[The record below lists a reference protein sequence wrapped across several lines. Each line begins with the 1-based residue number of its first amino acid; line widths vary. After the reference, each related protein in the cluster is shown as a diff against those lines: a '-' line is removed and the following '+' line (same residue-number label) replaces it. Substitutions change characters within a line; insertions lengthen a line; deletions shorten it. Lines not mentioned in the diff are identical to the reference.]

1 MQGIMKK
8 KKLAALIMIAVM
20 AVSLLAGCGG
30 GSASNNASS
39 SASTSASSDASTSA
53 TQPKVLRVGME
64 VGYPPMEMVG
74 DDGKTVVGFDVDVA
88 NELAKR
94 LGYESIE
101 IVQTAWDGIFSAVET
116 DKFDV
121 IISSVS
127 INEDRQKEHSLTNAY
142 VANKLVI
149 VTKKGDTAIKSPED
163 LVGKKTGVQSSTTS
177 EEYLKSLIA
186 SGKKIDYSPYQKVT
200 QPFADLKIGRID
212 AIVVDVVVA
221 GYYLV
226 QDKESYQVVWE
237 NDVGEPMALCF
248 AKKNTELRDKA
259 NTVIKAMQDD
269 GTMAKI
275 SEKWFAM
282 DITKG
287 LQ

>member
-1 MQGIMKK
+1 MSKMMKK
-8 KKLAALIMIAVM
+8 KSLAAVLALVVM
-20 AVSLLAGCGG
+20 AVFVFTGCG
-30 GSASNNASS
+30 SS
-39 SASTSASSDASTSA
+39 S
-53 TQPKVLRVGME
+53 KGNVLRVGME

-74 DDGKTVVGFDVDVA
+74 DDGKTVEGFDVDVA

-94 LGYESIE
+94 LGYTGGIE

-121 IISSVS
+121 IISAVS
-127 INEDRQKEHSLTNAY
+127 INDERQAAHSLTNAY

-149 VTKKGDTAIKSPED
+149 VTKKGDTSITKPED
-163 LVGKKTGVQSSTTS
+163 LVGKKVGVQGSTTA
-177 EEYLKSLIA
+177 EEYLKTMA
-186 SGKKIDYSPYQKVT
+186 ANGTTVEYSPYQKVT
-200 QPFADLKIGRID
+200 QPFSDLKIGRLD
-212 AIVVDVVVA
+212 AVVVDVVVA

-226 QDKESYQVVWE
+226 QDKESFDVVWE

-259 NTVIKAMQDD
+259 NEAIKAMQAD

-282 DITKG
+282 DITSG
-287 LQ
+287 LE